1 MEAMDRVH
9 VVPESHKVDAEDAA
23 PATASASRA
32 WVLDAA
38 AFHHEFDE
46 LYGGIDTSEGLTRM
60 RWLATQTWR
69 STDHV
74 THRYVDMLCT
84 YSADD
89 WEVAYDEAHLV
100 DWYRVLM
107 ASHLRELPAVS
118 SPKAL
123 RDRLPLVGW
132 TPTEARRFVFGR
144 ELQSLVETFGSVPVV
159 AQIAPLLTTG
169 SRGWLSQDD
178 VDAALARLRGLDPR
192 RFRDVQELVPLVE
205 ELYALLDEARGHAD
219 DVVLLICD

>member
-9 VVPESHKVDAEDAA
+9 VVHESRKTTTDEDRL
-23 PATASASRA
+23 PTATISRA
-32 WVLDAA
+32 WVLDTV
-38 AFHHEFDE
+38 AFHQEFDD
-46 LYGGIDTSEGLTRM
+46 LYDGIDTSEGLARM

-69 STDHV
+69 STDET
-74 THRYVDMLCT
+74 THHYVDLLRT

-89 WEVAYDEAHLV
+89 WEVAYDEVHLV

-118 SPKAL
+118 TPKAL
-123 RDRLPLVGW
+123 KDRLPLVGW
-132 TPTEARRFVFGR
+132 TPTEARRFVYGR
-144 ELQSLVETFGSVPVV
+144 ELQSLVETFGSVPVI

-178 VDAALARLRGLDPR
+178 VAAALARLRGLDPR
-192 RFRDVQELVPLVE
+192 RFRDVQELVPMVE
-205 ELYALLDEARGHAD
+205 ELYGLLDAATAHPD
-219 DVVLLICD
+219 DVVLLIAD

>member
-1 MEAMDRVH
+1 MEAMDRVQ
-9 VVPESHKVDAEDAA
+9 VVHESRKSAVEVATHAM
-23 PATASASRA
+23 PATSRA

-38 AFHHEFDE
+38 AFHDEFDS
-46 LYGGIDTSEGLTRM
+46 LYSGIDTSEGLTRM

-69 STDHV
+69 STDDI
-74 THRYVDMLCT
+74 THHYVDMLRT

-89 WEVAYDEAHLV
+89 WEVAYEEAHLV

-123 RDRLPLVGW
+123 KDRLPLVGW

-144 ELQSLVETFGSVPVV
+144 ELQSLVETFGSVPVI

-178 VDAALARLRGLDPR
+178 VDGALARLRSLDPR

-205 ELYALLDEARGHAD
+205 QLYALLDEARGHPD

>member
-1 MEAMDRVH
+1 M
-9 VVPESHKVDAEDAA
+9 
-23 PATASASRA
+23 PATSRA

-38 AFHHEFDE
+38 AFHDEFDE
-46 LYGGIDTSEGLTRM
+46 LYSGIDTSEGLTRM

-69 STDHV
+69 STDDI
-74 THRYVDMLCT
+74 THHYVDMLRT

-118 SPKAL
+118 SPRAL
-123 RDRLPLVGW
+123 KDRLPLVGW

-144 ELQSLVETFGSVPVV
+144 ELQSLVETFGSVPGDRPDRAAAHHGQSGL
-159 AQIAPLLTTG
+159 AQPG
-169 SRGWLSQDD
+169 RRGG
-178 VDAALARLRGLDPR
+178 ALARLRGIDPR
-192 RFRDVQELVPLVE
+192 RFRDAQELVPLVE
-205 ELYALLDEARGHAD
+205 ELYALLDAARGHAD